1 MTFHFRGFLVFAA
14 FAVVLSLATEPRWGL
29 IALAAWA
36 AVETLLWAGVA
47 GFGRTSSAPPRRP
60 QSR

>member
-1 MTFHFRGFLVFAA
+1 MTFHFRGLLVFAA
-14 FAVVLSLATEPRWGL
+14 CAVVLSLATEPRWGL

-36 AVETLLWAGVA
+36 VVETLLWAGVA
-47 GFGRTSSAPPRRP
+47 GFGRDSSVTPRPP